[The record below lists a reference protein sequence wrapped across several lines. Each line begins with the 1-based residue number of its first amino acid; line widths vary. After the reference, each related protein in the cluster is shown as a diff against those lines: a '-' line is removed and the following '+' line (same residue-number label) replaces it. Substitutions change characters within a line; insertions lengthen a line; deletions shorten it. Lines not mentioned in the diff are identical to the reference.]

1 MCDTT
6 ATSTPTTANTVTP
19 GITESSCTVQGDP
32 HYNTFDKQAHDFM
45 GTCTYTL
52 SKLCDINSNLPYFNV
67 EAANEHRSGNSYV
80 SYVKHVNVN
89 VYNHR
94 ITLEKGRVVKVDG
107 QVEVL
112 PVSVA
117 SGVHVGLSGK
127 YVVVSTNFG
136 LRVRF
141 DGRHRA
147 EVTLRSVFKGK
158 VCGMC
163 GNYNDDRTDDFL
175 NPDGVMELD
184 SVSLG
189 NSWQTQNDTRCIP
202 DIGIKPNCTD
212 DEKHTI
218 ESKSHCGIIIDSGG
232 PFKECHS
239 VIDPKAYFGDCVYD
253 LCVLDLQTGSL
264 CSSLQSYADACQS
277 KGVRVDAWRNE
288 TFCPLK
294 CAVNS
299 HYEQCGSACPA
310 TCVNPNAPSSCSQ
323 PCVEGCVCDSGYVF
337 YNDRCVPR
345 SQCGCWSGDKHYP
358 VGSEFWT
365 DDTCS
370 TKCQCPSAGS
380 KLVCRSSTCGTD
392 SFCGVANGVPGCYPH
407 AYGICR
413 VHNDP
418 HYNTFD
424 KATHHFMGTCTY
436 TIAKLC
442 ANSSS
447 LPYFNIE
454 AKNENRGNAKVSYVQ
469 RVGVSV
475 HGHSV
480 WIVRGESH
488 RVLVDEVWTTLPV
501 TLVGGAVSVS
511 RSGRYVVLATDFGL
525 GVSYDTD
532 HSVEVKVPSRYFN
545 QTCGMCGNYN
555 GLREDDY
562 MKPDGEQAKDS
573 NELGNSWKVPPDD
586 AGCDPGSLGECEP
599 ADEILY
605 QSDDFCGLI
614 TSQQGPFVKCHSVI
628 NPSGTFESC
637 VVELCLLAGSRD
649 ALCNVLQIYA
659 DACQSAGMTIPL
671 WRNSTSCPVKCPKNS
686 HYNACGSACPA
697 TCTDR
702 FAPENCSKPCVED
715 CECNMDFVLS
725 GSSCVPVEKCGCI
738 YNNKYYEKGTVFWEE
753 GCLQRCRCTGNDRVE
768 CEAASC
774 GPEEICKVQ
783 DGNLGCHRAD
793 TANCHIYGDP
803 HYTTFDSKLYH
814 FQGACN
820 YTVTETCGNTSVQ
833 FSVTSR
839 NEHRGSPTWSA
850 MNSVALRLDDLHV
863 AVRKNKL
870 VYVDGVRV
878 ELPVSPH
885 SSVRVSLVGSFVVV
899 QTDFGLQLKFNG
911 DDELFVVVDER
922 YKGQLCGLC
931 GTYTDDQLDDFLKP
945 DGILAL
951 DSNQF
956 GNSWR
961 VTDDDWLCNQ
971 TAPPPP
977 TCEPSSNEE
986 AEEHCKIILASNGPF
1001 KDCHWYIPPQLYFES
1016 CVYDYC
1022 ATGGD
1027 SVLLCNALKSY
1038 ASACDA
1044 AGVVLGDWREQSGC
1058 VDTSC
1063 ALDCNFDVDLCNWTQ
1078 SKTDNLDWKRRSG
1091 STPSAHTGPSYDHT
1105 TAGGYYIY
1113 IEGND
1118 GSEGDRAQLISAP
1131 CKKAGAQCL
1140 RFWYHMYGVARS
1152 MALKVYQVEGG
1163 IPVLMWSETG
1173 NKGNKWIAGEVG
1185 LHLSGNSQIL
1195 IEAVRGNDYRSDV
1208 AVDDISFHTGCCGD
1222 MCDTT
1227 ATSTPTTANTVTPGI
1242 TESSCTVQGDPH
1254 YNTFDKQAHD
1264 FMGTCTYTLSK
1275 LCDINSNLPYF
1286 NVEAANEH
1294 RSGNSYVSYVKHV
1307 NVNVY
1312 NHRIT
1317 LEKGRVVKV
1326 NGQVEVLP
1334 VSVASGVH
1342 VGLSG
1347 KYVVVSTNFGLR
1359 VRFDGR
1365 HRAEVTLRSVFK
1377 GKVCGMC
1384 GNYNDDRT
1392 DDFLNP
1398 DGVMELDSVSLGNSW
1413 QTQNDTR
1420 CIPDIGIK
1428 PNCTDDEKHTI
1439 ESKSHCGIIID
1450 SGGPFKECH
1459 SVIDPKAY
1467 FGDCVY
1473 DLCVL
1478 DLQTGSL
1485 CSSLQSYADACQS
1498 KGVRVD
1504 AWRNET
1510 FCPLKC
1516 AVNSHYEQCGS
1527 ACPATCVNPNA
1538 PSSCSQPCVE
1548 GCVCDSGYVFYN
1560 DRCVPRSQC
1569 GCWSGDK
1576 HYPVGS
1582 EFWTDDTCS
1591 TKCQCPSAGS
1601 KLVCRSST
1609 CGTDSFCGVANGV
1622 PGCYPH
1628 AYGIC
1633 RVHNDPHYNTFD
1645 KATHHFMGTCTYT
1658 IAKLCANS
1666 SSLPYFNIEA
1676 KNENRGNAKVSY
1688 VQRVGVSVHGHSVWI
1703 VRGESHRVLVDEVW
1717 TTLPVTLVG
1726 GAVSVS
1732 RSGRYVVLA
1741 TDFGLGVSYDTDH
1754 SVEVKVPSRYFNQTC
1769 GMCGNYNGL
1778 REDDYMKPDGEQ
1790 AKDSN
1795 ELGNSWKVPPDDAGC
1810 DPGSLG
1816 ECEPAD
1822 EILYQSDDFC
1832 GLITSQQGPFVK
1844 CHSVINPS
1852 GTFESCVVELC
1863 LLAGSRD
1870 ALCNVLQ
1877 IYADA
1882 CQSAGMTIPL
1892 WRNSTSCPV
1901 KCPKNSHYNACGSA
1915 CPATCTDRF
1924 APENCSKPCVEDCE
1938 CNMDFVLSGSSCVPV
1953 EKCGCIYNN
1962 KYYEKGTVFWEEG
1975 CLQRCRCTGNDR
1987 VECEAASCGPEEIC
2001 KVQDGNLGCHRADT
2015 ANCHIYGDPHYTT
2028 FDSKLYHFQ
2037 GACNYTVT
2045 ETCGNTSVQFSVTS
2059 RNEHRGSPTW
2069 SAMNSIALRLDDLH
2083 VAVRK
2088 NKLVYVDGVRVE
2100 LPVSPHS
2107 SVRVS
2112 LVGSF
2117 VVVQTDF
2124 GLQLKFNGDD
2134 ELFVVVDERYKGQL
2148 CGLCGTYTD
2157 DQLDDFLK
2165 PDGILALDSNQF
2177 GNSWRVTD
2185 DDWLCNQTAPP
2196 PPTCEPSSNEE
2207 AEEHC
2212 KIILASNGPFKD
2224 CHWYIPP
2231 QLYFESCVY
2240 DYCATG
2246 GDSVLLCNALKSY
2259 ASACDAAGVVLG
2271 DWREQS
2277 GCVDTSCALDCNF
2290 DVDLC
2295 NWTQSKTDNLDW
2307 KRRSGSTPS
2316 AHTGPSYD
2324 HTTAG
2329 GYYIYIEGNDGS
2341 EGDRAQLIS
2350 APCKKAGAQCLRFWY
2365 HMYGVARSMAL
2376 KVYQVEGGIP
2386 VLMWSETGNKGNKWI
2401 AGEVGLHLSGNSQIL
2416 IEAVRGND
2424 YRSDVA
2430 VDDISFHTGCC
2441 GDMCDTTATST
2452 PTTANTVTPGITESS
2467 CTVQGDPHYNTFDKQ
2482 AHDFMGTCTYT
2493 LSKLCDINSNLPYFN
2508 VEAANEH
2515 RSGNSYVSYVKHVN
2529 VNVYNHRITLEK
2541 GRVVK
2546 VDGQVEVLPVS
2557 VASGVHV
2564 GLSGKYVVV
2573 STNFGLRVRFDG
2585 RHRAEVTLRS
2595 VFKGKVCG
2603 MCGNYND
2610 DRTDDF
2616 LNPDGVMELDSVSL
2630 GNSWQTQNDTRCIP
2644 DIGIKPNCTDDEK
2657 HTIESKSHCGII
2669 IDSGGPFKEC
2679 HSVIDPKAYFGDCVY
2694 DLCVLDLQTGSLCSS
2709 LQSYA
2714 DACQSKGVRVD
2725 AWRNETFCPLKC
2737 AVNSH
2742 YEQCGSACPATC
2754 VNPNAPS
2761 SCSQPCVEGCV
2772 CDSGYVFYNDR
2783 CVPRSQCGCW
2793 SGDKHYPVGSEFW
2806 TDDTCSTKCQCPS
2819 AGSKLVCRSSTCGT
2833 DSFCG
2838 VANGVPGCYPHAY
2851 GICRVHNDPH
2861 YNTFDKATHHFMGT
2875 CTYTI
2880 AKLCANSSSLP
2891 YFNIEAKNENRGN
2904 AKVSY
2909 VQRVGVSV
2917 HGHSVWI
2924 VRGESHRVLVDE
2936 VWTTLPV
2943 TLVGGAVSV
2952 SRSGRYV
2959 VLATDFGLGV
2969 SYDTDHS
2976 VEVKV
2981 PSRYFNQTCG
2991 MCGNYNGLREDD
3003 YMKPDGEQAKDS
3015 NELGNSWKVPPDDA
3029 GCDPGS
3035 LGECEPAD
3043 EILYQS
3049 DDFCGLITSQ
3059 QGPFVKCH
3067 SVINPSGTFE
3077 SCVVEL
3083 CLLAGSR
3090 DALCNVLQIYA
3101 DACQS
3106 AGMTIPL
3113 WRNSTSCPVKCP
3125 KNSHYNAC
3133 GSACPATCTDRFA
3146 PENCSKPC
3154 VEDCECNMDFVLS
3167 GSSCVPV
3174 EKCGCIYNNKYYE
3187 KGTVFWEEGCLQR
3200 CRCTGND
3207 RVECEAASCGPE
3219 EICKVQDGNLGCH
3232 RADTANC
3239 HIYGDPHY
3247 TTFDSKLYHFQG
3259 ACNYTVTETCGNTSV
3274 QFSVTSRNEHRGS
3287 PTWSAMN
3294 SVALRLDDLHV
3305 AVRKNKLVYVDGVRV
3320 ELPVSPHSSVRVSLV
3335 GSFVVV
3341 QTDFGLQLKFNG
3353 DDELFVVVDERY
3365 KGQLC
3370 GLCGTYTDDQLDD
3383 FLKPDGILALDSN
3396 QFGNSWR
3403 VTDDDWLCNQTAPP
3417 PPTCEPSSNE
3427 EAEEHCKIILASN
3440 GPFKDCHWY
3449 IPPQLYFESCV
3460 YDYCATGGDSVLLC
3474 NALKSY
3480 ASACDAAGVVLGDWR
3495 EQSGCVD
3502 TSCALDCNFDVDLCN
3517 WTQSKTDNLDWKRR
3531 SGSTPSAHTGPSYD
3545 HTTAG
3550 GYYIYIEGNDGSEG
3564 DRAQLISAPC
3574 KKAGA
3579 QCLRFWYHMYGV
3591 ARSMALKVYQVEGGI
3606 PVLMWS
3612 ETGNKGNKW
3621 IAGEVGLHLSGNSQI
3636 LIEAVRGNDYRS
3648 DVAVDD
3654 ISFHTGCCGDMCDT
3668 TATSTPTTANTVT
3681 PGITESSCTVQGDP
3695 HYNTFDK
3702 QAHDFMGTCTYTLS
3716 KLCDINSN
3724 LPYFNVEAANEHRSG
3739 NSYVSY
3745 VKHVNVNVYNHRI
3758 TLEKG
3763 RVVKVDGQVEVLPV
3777 SVASG
3782 VHVGLSGKYVVVST
3796 NFGLRVRFDGR
3807 HRAEVTLRSVF
3818 KGKVCGMC
3826 GNYNDDRT
3834 DDFLNPDGVMELDS
3848 VSLGNSWQTQNDT
3861 RCIPDIGIKPNCTD
3875 DEKHTIESKSHC
3887 GIIIDSGGPFKECH
3901 SVIDPKAYF
3910 GDCVYDLCVLDL
3922 QTGSLCSSLQ
3932 SYADA
3937 CQSKGVRVDAWRN
3950 ETFCPLKCAV
3960 NSHYEQCGSACP
3972 ATCVNPNAPSSCSQ
3986 PCVEGCVCDSGYVF
4000 YNDRCVPRSQ
4010 CGCWS
4015 GDKHYPVGSEFW
4027 TDDTCSTKCQCPSA
4041 GSKLVCRSST
4051 CGTDSF
4057 CGVAN
4062 GVPGCYPHA
4071 YGICRVHN
4079 DPHYNTFDKATH
4091 HFMGTC
4097 TYTIAKLC
4105 ANSSSLPYFNI
4116 EAKNENRGNAKV
4128 SYVQRVGVSVH
4139 GHSVWI
4145 VRGESHRVLVDEV
4158 WTTLPVTLVGGAVSV
4173 SRSGRY
4179 VVLATDFGLGVSYD
4193 TDHSV
4198 EVKVPSRYFN
4208 QTCGMCG
4215 NYNGLREDDY
4225 MKPDGEQ
4232 AKDSNELGN
4241 SWKVPPDDAGCDPG
4255 SLGECEPADE
4265 ILYQS
4270 DDFCGLITSQQGPFV
4285 KCHSVINPSGTFESC
4300 VVELCLLA
4308 GSRDAL
4314 CNVLQIYADAC
4325 QSAGMTIPLW
4335 RNSTSCP
4342 VKCPKNSHYNAC
4354 GSACP
4359 ATCTDRFAPENC
4371 SKPCVEDC
4379 ECNMDFVLSG
4389 SSCVPVEK
4397 CGCIYNNKYY
4407 EKGTVFWDEG
4417 CLQRCRCTGNDR
4429 VECEAASCGPE
4440 EICKVQDGNL
4450 GCHRADTANCHIYGD
4465 PHYTTFDSKL
4475 YHFQGACNYTVTE
4488 TCGNTSVQFSV
4499 TSRNEHRGSPTW
4511 SAMNSVALRLDDLH
4525 VAVRKNKL
4533 VYVDGVRVE
4542 LPVSPHSSVRV
4553 SLVGSFVVVQT
4564 DFGLQLKFNGDDEL
4578 FVVVDE
4584 RYKGQLCGL
4593 CGTYTD
4599 DQLDDFL
4606 KPDGILAL
4614 DSNQFGNSW
4623 RVTDDDWLCNQTAP
4637 PPPTCEPSSNEEA
4650 EEHCKI
4656 ILASNGPFKD
4666 CHWYIPPQLYFESCV
4681 YDYCATGGD
4690 SVLLCNA
4697 LKSYASACD
4706 AAGVVLG
4713 DWREQSGC
4721 VDTSCALDCNFDVD
4735 LCNWTQS
4742 KTDNL
4747 DWKRRS
4753 GSTPSAH
4760 TGPSYDHTTAGGYYI
4775 YIEGNDGSEGDR
4787 AQLISAPCKK
4797 AGAQCLRFWYHMY
4810 GVARSMALKVYQV
4823 EGGIPVLMWSETGNK
4838 GNKWIAGEVGLHL
4851 SGNSQILIEA
4861 VRGNDYRSDVAVDDI
4876 SFHTGCCG
4884 DMCDTTATSTPTTA
4898 NTVTPGITESSC
4910 TVQGDP
4916 HYNTFD
4922 KQAHDFMG
4930 TCTYTLSKLCDINS
4944 NLPYFNVEAAN
4955 EHRSG
4960 NSYVSY
4966 VKHVNVNV
4974 YNHRITLEKGRVVKV
4989 DGQVEVLPVSVASG
5003 VHVGLSGKYVVV
5015 STNFGLRVRFD
5026 GRHRAEVTLRS
5037 VFKGKVCGMCGN
5049 YNDDRTDDFLN
5060 PDGVME
5066 LDSVSLGNSW
5076 QTQNDTRC
5084 IPDIGIKPNCTDD
5097 EKHTIESKSHCGIII
5112 DSGGPF
5118 KECHSVID
5126 PKAYFGDCVY
5136 DLCVLDLQ
5144 TGSLCSSL
5152 QSYADACQSK
5162 GVRVDAWRNE
5172 TFCPL
5177 KCAVNSHYEQ
5187 CGSACPATCV
5197 NPNAPSSCSQPCVEG
5212 CVCDSGY
5219 VFYNDRCVPRSQC
5232 GCWSG
5237 DKHYP
5242 VGSEFWTDDTCSTK
5256 CQCPS
5261 AGSKLVCRSST
5272 CGTDSF
5278 CGVANG
5284 VPGCY
5289 PHAYGICRVHNDP
5302 HYNTF
5307 DKATHH
5313 FMGTCTYTIAKLCAN
5328 SSSLPY
5334 FNIEAKNENRGNAK
5348 VSYVQRVGVS
5358 VHGHSVWIVRGES
5371 HRVLVDEVWTTL
5383 PVTLVGGAVSVSR
5396 SGRYVVLA
5404 TDFGLGVSYDT
5415 DHSVEVKV
5423 PSRYFNQT
5431 CGMCGNYN
5439 GLREDDY
5446 MKPDGEQAKDSN
5458 ELGNSWKVP
5467 PDDAGCDPGSLGECE
5482 PADEILYQSDDFC
5495 GLITS
5500 QQGPFVKCHSV
5511 INPSGTFESCV
5522 VELCLLAGS
5531 RDALC
5536 NVLQIYADAC
5546 QSAGMTI
5553 PLWRNSTSCPVKCP
5567 KNSHYNACGSA
5578 CPATC
5583 TDRFAPENCSKPCV
5597 EDCECNMDFV
5607 LSGSSCVPV
5616 EKCGCI
5622 YNNKYYEKGTVFWE
5636 EGCLQRCRC
5645 TGNDRVE
5652 CEAASCGPEEICK
5665 VQDGNLGCHRADTAN
5680 CHIYGDP
5687 HYTTFDSK
5695 LYHFQGACNYT
5706 VTETCGNTSVQ
5717 FSVTSRNEHRGSPT
5731 WSAMNSVALRL
5742 DDLHVAVRKNKLVY
5756 VDGVRVE
5763 LPVSPHSSVRVSLVG
5778 SFVVVQTDFGL
5789 QLKFNGDD
5797 ELFVVVD
5804 ERYKGQLCGL
5814 CGTYTDDQLDD
5825 FLKPDGILALDS
5837 NQFGNSWRVTDDD
5850 WLCNQTAPPPPTCE
5864 PSSNEEAEEHC
5875 KIILASNGPFK
5886 DCHWYIP
5893 PQLYFESCVYDYCA
5907 TGGDSVLLCNA
5918 LKSYAS
5924 ACDAAGV
5931 VLGDWREQSGCV
5943 DTSCALDCNFDV
5955 DLCNW
5960 TQSKTDNLDWKR
5972 RSGSTPSA
5980 HTGPSYDHTTAG
5992 GYYIYIEGNDG
6003 SEGDRAQLISA
6014 PCKKAGAQCLRFWYH
6029 MYGVARSMALKVY
6042 QVEGGIPVLM
6052 WSETGNKGNKWIAGE
6067 VGLHLSGNSQILIE
6081 AVRGN
6086 DYRSDVAVDDISFHT
6101 GCCGDMCDT
6110 TATST
6115 PTTANTVT
6123 PGITESSCTVQG
6135 DPHYNT
6141 FDKQAH
6147 DFMGTCTYTLSKL
6160 CDINSNLPYF
6170 NVEAANEHRSGNSY
6184 VSYVKHVNVNVYNH
6198 RITLEKGRVVKVDGQ
6213 VEVLPVSVASGVHV
6227 GLSGKYVV
6235 VSTNFGLRVR
6245 FDGRHRA
6252 EVTLRS
6258 VFKGK
6263 VCGMCGNY
6271 NDDRTDD
6278 FLNPDG
6284 VMELDSVSLGNS
6296 WQTQNDT
6303 RCIPDIGI
6311 KPNCTDDEK
6320 HTIESKSHC
6329 GIIIDSGG
6337 PFKECHSVIDP
6348 KAYFGD
6354 CVYDLCVLDLQTGS
6368 LCSSL
6373 QSYADACQSKGVR
6386 VDAWR
6391 NETFCPLKCAVNSH
6405 YEQCGSACPATC
6417 VNPNAPSSCSQP
6429 CVEGCV
6435 CDSGYVFYNDRCVP
6449 RSQCGC
6455 WSGDKHY
6462 PVGSEFWTDDTCST
6476 KCQCPSAGSKLVC
6489 RSSTCGTDSFCGV
6502 ANGVPGCYPHAYGIC
6517 RVHNDPHYNTFDKAT
6532 HHFMGTCTYTIAK
6545 LCANS
6550 SSLPYFNIEAKNEN
6564 RGNAKVSYVQRV
6576 GVSVHGHSV
6585 WIVRGE
6591 SHRVLVDEVWTTLPV
6606 TLVGGAVS
6614 VSRSGRYVVLA
6625 TDFGL
6630 GVSYDTD
6637 HSVEVKVP
6645 SRYFN
6650 QTCGMCGNYNGL
6662 REDDYMKPDGE
6673 QAKDSNELG
6682 NSWKV
6687 PPDDAGCDPGSLGE
6701 CEPADEILYQS
6712 DDFCGLITSQQ
6723 GPFVKCHSVINPSG
6737 TFESCVVELCL
6748 LAGSRDALCNVL
6760 QIYADACQSAGMTI
6774 PLWRNSTSCPVKCPK
6789 NSHYNACGSACPAT
6803 CTDRFA
6809 PENCSKPCVED
6820 CECNM
6825 DFVLSGSSCVPVE
6838 KCGCIYNNKYYEVSC
6853 TSNKRDSVLGRGMST
6868 AVPMHWE

>member
-1 MCDTT
+1 
-6 ATSTPTTANTVTP
+6 
-19 GITESSCTVQGDP
+19 
-32 HYNTFDKQAHDFM
+32 
-45 GTCTYTL
+45 
-52 SKLCDINSNLPYFNV
+52 
-67 EAANEHRSGNSYV
+67 
-80 SYVKHVNVN
+80 
-89 VYNHR
+89 
-94 ITLEKGRVVKVDG
+94 
-107 QVEVL
+107 
-112 PVSVA
+112 
-117 SGVHVGLSGK
+117 
-127 YVVVSTNFG
+127 
-136 LRVRF
+136 
-141 DGRHRA
+141 
-147 EVTLRSVFKGK
+147 
-158 VCGMC
+158 
-163 GNYNDDRTDDFL
+163 
-175 NPDGVMELD
+175 
-184 SVSLG
+184 
-189 NSWQTQNDTRCIP
+189 
-202 DIGIKPNCTD
+202 
-212 DEKHTI
+212 
-218 ESKSHCGIIIDSGG
+218 
-232 PFKECHS
+232 
-239 VIDPKAYFGDCVYD
+239 
-253 LCVLDLQTGSL
+253 
-264 CSSLQSYADACQS
+264 
-277 KGVRVDAWRNE
+277 
-288 TFCPLK
+288 
-294 CAVNS
+294 
-299 HYEQCGSACPA
+299 
-310 TCVNPNAPSSCSQ
+310 
-323 PCVEGCVCDSGYVF
+323 
-337 YNDRCVPR
+337 
-345 SQCGCWSGDKHYP
+345 
-358 VGSEFWT
+358 
-365 DDTCS
+365 
-370 TKCQCPSAGS
+370 
-380 KLVCRSSTCGTD
+380 
-392 SFCGVANGVPGCYPH
+392 
-407 AYGICR
+407 
-413 VHNDP
+413 
-418 HYNTFD
+418 
-424 KATHHFMGTCTY
+424 
-436 TIAKLC
+436 
-442 ANSSS
+442 
-447 LPYFNIE
+447 
-454 AKNENRGNAKVSYVQ
+454 
-469 RVGVSV
+469 
-475 HGHSV
+475 
-480 WIVRGESH
+480 
-488 RVLVDEVWTTLPV
+488 
-501 TLVGGAVSVS
+501 
-511 RSGRYVVLATDFGL
+511 
-525 GVSYDTD
+525 
-532 HSVEVKVPSRYFN
+532 
-545 QTCGMCGNYN
+545 
-555 GLREDDY
+555 
-562 MKPDGEQAKDS
+562 
-573 NELGNSWKVPPDD
+573 
-586 AGCDPGSLGECEP
+586 
-599 ADEILY
+599 
-605 QSDDFCGLI
+605 
-614 TSQQGPFVKCHSVI
+614 
-628 NPSGTFESC
+628 
-637 VVELCLLAGSRD
+637 
-649 ALCNVLQIYA
+649 
-659 DACQSAGMTIPL
+659 
-671 WRNSTSCPVKCPKNS
+671 
-686 HYNACGSACPA
+686 
-697 TCTDR
+697 
-702 FAPENCSKPCVED
+702 
-715 CECNMDFVLS
+715 
-725 GSSCVPVEKCGCI
+725 
-738 YNNKYYEKGTVFWEE
+738 
-753 GCLQRCRCTGNDRVE
+753 
-768 CEAASC
+768 
-774 GPEEICKVQ
+774 
-783 DGNLGCHRAD
+783 
-793 TANCHIYGDP
+793 
-803 HYTTFDSKLYH
+803 
-814 FQGACN
+814 
-820 YTVTETCGNTSVQ
+820 
-833 FSVTSR
+833 
-839 NEHRGSPTWSA
+839 
-850 MNSVALRLDDLHV
+850 
-863 AVRKNKL
+863 
-870 VYVDGVRV
+870 
-878 ELPVSPH
+878 
-885 SSVRVSLVGSFVVV
+885 
-899 QTDFGLQLKFNG
+899 
-911 DDELFVVVDER
+911 
-922 YKGQLCGLC
+922 
-931 GTYTDDQLDDFLKP
+931 
-945 DGILAL
+945 
-951 DSNQF
+951 
-956 GNSWR
+956 
-961 VTDDDWLCNQ
+961 
-971 TAPPPP
+971 
-977 TCEPSSNEE
+977 
-986 AEEHCKIILASNGPF
+986 
-1001 KDCHWYIPPQLYFES
+1001 
-1016 CVYDYC
+1016 
-1022 ATGGD
+1022 
-1027 SVLLCNALKSY
+1027 
-1038 ASACDA
+1038 
-1044 AGVVLGDWREQSGC
+1044 
-1058 VDTSC
+1058 
-1063 ALDCNFDVDLCNWTQ
+1063 
-1078 SKTDNLDWKRRSG
+1078 
-1091 STPSAHTGPSYDHT
+1091 
-1105 TAGGYYIY
+1105 
-1113 IEGND
+1113 
-1118 GSEGDRAQLISAP
+1118 
-1131 CKKAGAQCL
+1131 
-1140 RFWYHMYGVARS
+1140 
-1152 MALKVYQVEGG
+1152 
-1163 IPVLMWSETG
+1163 
-1173 NKGNKWIAGEVG
+1173 
-1185 LHLSGNSQIL
+1185 
-1195 IEAVRGNDYRSDV
+1195 
-1208 AVDDISFHTGCCGD
+1208 
-1222 MCDTT
+1222 
-1227 ATSTPTTANTVTPGI
+1227 
-1242 TESSCTVQGDPH
+1242 
-1254 YNTFDKQAHD
+1254 
-1264 FMGTCTYTLSK
+1264 
-1275 LCDINSNLPYF
+1275 
-1286 NVEAANEH
+1286 
-1294 RSGNSYVSYVKHV
+1294 
-1307 NVNVY
+1307 
-1312 NHRIT
+1312 
-1317 LEKGRVVKV
+1317 
-1326 NGQVEVLP
+1326 
-1334 VSVASGVH
+1334 
-1342 VGLSG
+1342 
-1347 KYVVVSTNFGLR
+1347 
-1359 VRFDGR
+1359 
-1365 HRAEVTLRSVFK
+1365 
-1377 GKVCGMC
+1377 
-1384 GNYNDDRT
+1384 
-1392 DDFLNP
+1392 
-1398 DGVMELDSVSLGNSW
+1398 
-1413 QTQNDTR
+1413 
-1420 CIPDIGIK
+1420 
-1428 PNCTDDEKHTI
+1428 
-1439 ESKSHCGIIID
+1439 
-1450 SGGPFKECH
+1450 
-1459 SVIDPKAY
+1459 
-1467 FGDCVY
+1467 
-1473 DLCVL
+1473 
-1478 DLQTGSL
+1478 
-1485 CSSLQSYADACQS
+1485 
-1498 KGVRVD
+1498 
-1504 AWRNET
+1504 
-1510 FCPLKC
+1510 
-1516 AVNSHYEQCGS
+1516 
-1527 ACPATCVNPNA
+1527 
-1538 PSSCSQPCVE
+1538 
-1548 GCVCDSGYVFYN
+1548 
-1560 DRCVPRSQC
+1560 
-1569 GCWSGDK
+1569 
-1576 HYPVGS
+1576 
-1582 EFWTDDTCS
+1582 
-1591 TKCQCPSAGS
+1591 
-1601 KLVCRSST
+1601 
-1609 CGTDSFCGVANGV
+1609 
-1622 PGCYPH
+1622 
-1628 AYGIC
+1628 
-1633 RVHNDPHYNTFD
+1633 
-1645 KATHHFMGTCTYT
+1645 
-1658 IAKLCANS
+1658 
-1666 SSLPYFNIEA
+1666 
-1676 KNENRGNAKVSY
+1676 
-1688 VQRVGVSVHGHSVWI
+1688 
-1703 VRGESHRVLVDEVW
+1703 
-1717 TTLPVTLVG
+1717 
-1726 GAVSVS
+1726 
-1732 RSGRYVVLA
+1732 
-1741 TDFGLGVSYDTDH
+1741 
-1754 SVEVKVPSRYFNQTC
+1754 
-1769 GMCGNYNGL
+1769 
-1778 REDDYMKPDGEQ
+1778 
-1790 AKDSN
+1790 
-1795 ELGNSWKVPPDDAGC
+1795 
-1810 DPGSLG
+1810 
-1816 ECEPAD
+1816 
-1822 EILYQSDDFC
+1822 
-1832 GLITSQQGPFVK
+1832 
-1844 CHSVINPS
+1844 
-1852 GTFESCVVELC
+1852 
-1863 LLAGSRD
+1863 
-1870 ALCNVLQ
+1870 
-1877 IYADA
+1877 
-1882 CQSAGMTIPL
+1882 
-1892 WRNSTSCPV
+1892 
-1901 KCPKNSHYNACGSA
+1901 
-1915 CPATCTDRF
+1915 
-1924 APENCSKPCVEDCE
+1924 
-1938 CNMDFVLSGSSCVPV
+1938 
-1953 EKCGCIYNN
+1953 
-1962 KYYEKGTVFWEEG
+1962 
-1975 CLQRCRCTGNDR
+1975 
-1987 VECEAASCGPEEIC
+1987 
-2001 KVQDGNLGCHRADT
+2001 
-2015 ANCHIYGDPHYTT
+2015 
-2028 FDSKLYHFQ
+2028 
-2037 GACNYTVT
+2037 
-2045 ETCGNTSVQFSVTS
+2045 
-2059 RNEHRGSPTW
+2059 
-2069 SAMNSIALRLDDLH
+2069 
-2083 VAVRK
+2083 
-2088 NKLVYVDGVRVE
+2088 
-2100 LPVSPHS
+2100 
-2107 SVRVS
+2107 
-2112 LVGSF
+2112 
-2117 VVVQTDF
+2117 
-2124 GLQLKFNGDD
+2124 
-2134 ELFVVVDERYKGQL
+2134 
-2148 CGLCGTYTD
+2148 
-2157 DQLDDFLK
+2157 
-2165 PDGILALDSNQF
+2165 
-2177 GNSWRVTD
+2177 
-2185 DDWLCNQTAPP
+2185 
-2196 PPTCEPSSNEE
+2196 
-2207 AEEHC
+2207 
-2212 KIILASNGPFKD
+2212 
-2224 CHWYIPP
+2224 
-2231 QLYFESCVY
+2231 
-2240 DYCATG
+2240 
-2246 GDSVLLCNALKSY
+2246 
-2259 ASACDAAGVVLG
+2259 
-2271 DWREQS
+2271 
-2277 GCVDTSCALDCNF
+2277 
-2290 DVDLC
+2290 
-2295 NWTQSKTDNLDW
+2295 
-2307 KRRSGSTPS
+2307 
-2316 AHTGPSYD
+2316 
-2324 HTTAG
+2324 
-2329 GYYIYIEGNDGS
+2329 
-2341 EGDRAQLIS
+2341 
-2350 APCKKAGAQCLRFWY
+2350 
-2365 HMYGVARSMAL
+2365 
-2376 KVYQVEGGIP
+2376 
-2386 VLMWSETGNKGNKWI
+2386 
-2401 AGEVGLHLSGNSQIL
+2401 
-2416 IEAVRGND
+2416 
-2424 YRSDVA
+2424 
-2430 VDDISFHTGCC
+2430 
-2441 GDMCDTTATST
+2441 
-2452 PTTANTVTPGITESS
+2452 
-2467 CTVQGDPHYNTFDKQ
+2467 
-2482 AHDFMGTCTYT
+2482 
-2493 LSKLCDINSNLPYFN
+2493 
-2508 VEAANEH
+2508 
-2515 RSGNSYVSYVKHVN
+2515 
-2529 VNVYNHRITLEK
+2529 
-2541 GRVVK
+2541 
-2546 VDGQVEVLPVS
+2546 
-2557 VASGVHV
+2557 
-2564 GLSGKYVVV
+2564 
-2573 STNFGLRVRFDG
+2573 
-2585 RHRAEVTLRS
+2585 
-2595 VFKGKVCG
+2595 
-2603 MCGNYND
+2603 
-2610 DRTDDF
+2610 
-2616 LNPDGVMELDSVSL
+2616 
-2630 GNSWQTQNDTRCIP
+2630 
-2644 DIGIKPNCTDDEK
+2644 
-2657 HTIESKSHCGII
+2657 
-2669 IDSGGPFKEC
+2669 
-2679 HSVIDPKAYFGDCVY
+2679 
-2694 DLCVLDLQTGSLCSS
+2694 
-2709 LQSYA
+2709 
-2714 DACQSKGVRVD
+2714 
-2725 AWRNETFCPLKC
+2725 
-2737 AVNSH
+2737 
-2742 YEQCGSACPATC
+2742 
-2754 VNPNAPS
+2754 
-2761 SCSQPCVEGCV
+2761 
-2772 CDSGYVFYNDR
+2772 
-2783 CVPRSQCGCW
+2783 
-2793 SGDKHYPVGSEFW
+2793 
-2806 TDDTCSTKCQCPS
+2806 
-2819 AGSKLVCRSSTCGT
+2819 
-2833 DSFCG
+2833 
-2838 VANGVPGCYPHAY
+2838 
-2851 GICRVHNDPH
+2851 
-2861 YNTFDKATHHFMGT
+2861 
-2875 CTYTI
+2875 
-2880 AKLCANSSSLP
+2880 
-2891 YFNIEAKNENRGN
+2891 
-2904 AKVSY
+2904 
-2909 VQRVGVSV
+2909 
-2917 HGHSVWI
+2917 
-2924 VRGESHRVLVDE
+2924 
-2936 VWTTLPV
+2936 
-2943 TLVGGAVSV
+2943 
-2952 SRSGRYV
+2952 
-2959 VLATDFGLGV
+2959 
-2969 SYDTDHS
+2969 
-2976 VEVKV
+2976 
-2981 PSRYFNQTCG
+2981 
-2991 MCGNYNGLREDD
+2991 
-3003 YMKPDGEQAKDS
+3003 
-3015 NELGNSWKVPPDDA
+3015 
-3029 GCDPGS
+3029 
-3035 LGECEPAD
+3035 
-3043 EILYQS
+3043 
-3049 DDFCGLITSQ
+3049 
-3059 QGPFVKCH
+3059 
-3067 SVINPSGTFE
+3067 
-3077 SCVVEL
+3077 
-3083 CLLAGSR
+3083 
-3090 DALCNVLQIYA
+3090 
-3101 DACQS
+3101 
-3106 AGMTIPL
+3106 
-3113 WRNSTSCPVKCP
+3113 
-3125 KNSHYNAC
+3125 
-3133 GSACPATCTDRFA
+3133 
-3146 PENCSKPC
+3146 
-3154 VEDCECNMDFVLS
+3154 
-3167 GSSCVPV
+3167 
-3174 EKCGCIYNNKYYE
+3174 
-3187 KGTVFWEEGCLQR
+3187 
-3200 CRCTGND
+3200 
-3207 RVECEAASCGPE
+3207 
-3219 EICKVQDGNLGCH
+3219 
-3232 RADTANC
+3232 
-3239 HIYGDPHY
+3239 
-3247 TTFDSKLYHFQG
+3247 
-3259 ACNYTVTETCGNTSV
+3259 
-3274 QFSVTSRNEHRGS
+3274 
-3287 PTWSAMN
+3287 MN

-4429 VECEAASCGPE
+4429 VECEAA
-4440 EICKVQDGNL
+4440 
-4450 GCHRADTANCHIYGD
+4450 
-4465 PHYTTFDSKL
+4465 F
-4475 YHFQGACNYTVTE
+4475 
-4488 TCGNTSVQFSV
+4488 
-4499 TSRNEHRGSPTW
+4499 
-4511 SAMNSVALRLDDLH
+4511 
-4525 VAVRKNKL
+4525 
-4533 VYVDGVRVE
+4533 
-4542 LPVSPHSSVRV
+4542 
-4553 SLVGSFVVVQT
+4553 
-4564 DFGLQLKFNGDDEL
+4564 
-4578 FVVVDE
+4578 
-4584 RYKGQLCGL
+4584 
-4593 CGTYTD
+4593 
-4599 DQLDDFL
+4599 
-4606 KPDGILAL
+4606 
-4614 DSNQFGNSW
+4614 
-4623 RVTDDDWLCNQTAP
+4623 
-4637 PPPTCEPSSNEEA
+4637 
-4650 EEHCKI
+4650 
-4656 ILASNGPFKD
+4656 
-4666 CHWYIPPQLYFESCV
+4666 
-4681 YDYCATGGD
+4681 
-4690 SVLLCNA
+4690 
-4697 LKSYASACD
+4697 
-4706 AAGVVLG
+4706 
-4713 DWREQSGC
+4713 
-4721 VDTSCALDCNFDVD
+4721 
-4735 LCNWTQS
+4735 
-4742 KTDNL
+4742 
-4747 DWKRRS
+4747 
-4753 GSTPSAH
+4753 
-4760 TGPSYDHTTAGGYYI
+4760 
-4775 YIEGNDGSEGDR
+4775 
-4787 AQLISAPCKK
+4787 
-4797 AGAQCLRFWYHMY
+4797 
-4810 GVARSMALKVYQV
+4810 
-4823 EGGIPVLMWSETGNK
+4823 
-4838 GNKWIAGEVGLHL
+4838 
-4851 SGNSQILIEA
+4851 
-4861 VRGNDYRSDVAVDDI
+4861 
-4876 SFHTGCCG
+4876 
-4884 DMCDTTATSTPTTA
+4884 
-4898 NTVTPGITESSC
+4898 
-4910 TVQGDP
+4910 
-4916 HYNTFD
+4916 
-4922 KQAHDFMG
+4922 
-4930 TCTYTLSKLCDINS
+4930 
-4944 NLPYFNVEAAN
+4944 
-4955 EHRSG
+4955 
-4960 NSYVSY
+4960 
-4966 VKHVNVNV
+4966 
-4974 YNHRITLEKGRVVKV
+4974 
-4989 DGQVEVLPVSVASG
+4989 
-5003 VHVGLSGKYVVV
+5003 
-5015 STNFGLRVRFD
+5015 
-5026 GRHRAEVTLRS
+5026 
-5037 VFKGKVCGMCGN
+5037 
-5049 YNDDRTDDFLN
+5049 
-5060 PDGVME
+5060 
-5066 LDSVSLGNSW
+5066 
-5076 QTQNDTRC
+5076 
-5084 IPDIGIKPNCTDD
+5084 
-5097 EKHTIESKSHCGIII
+5097 
-5112 DSGGPF
+5112 
-5118 KECHSVID
+5118 
-5126 PKAYFGDCVY
+5126 
-5136 DLCVLDLQ
+5136 
-5144 TGSLCSSL
+5144 
-5152 QSYADACQSK
+5152 
-5162 GVRVDAWRNE
+5162 
-5172 TFCPL
+5172 
-5177 KCAVNSHYEQ
+5177 
-5187 CGSACPATCV
+5187 
-5197 NPNAPSSCSQPCVEG
+5197 
-5212 CVCDSGY
+5212 
-5219 VFYNDRCVPRSQC
+5219 
-5232 GCWSG
+5232 
-5237 DKHYP
+5237 
-5242 VGSEFWTDDTCSTK
+5242 
-5256 CQCPS
+5256 
-5261 AGSKLVCRSST
+5261 
-5272 CGTDSF
+5272 
-5278 CGVANG
+5278 
-5284 VPGCY
+5284 
-5289 PHAYGICRVHNDP
+5289 
-5302 HYNTF
+5302 
-5307 DKATHH
+5307 
-5313 FMGTCTYTIAKLCAN
+5313 
-5328 SSSLPY
+5328 
-5334 FNIEAKNENRGNAK
+5334 
-5348 VSYVQRVGVS
+5348 
-5358 VHGHSVWIVRGES
+5358 
-5371 HRVLVDEVWTTL
+5371 
-5383 PVTLVGGAVSVSR
+5383 
-5396 SGRYVVLA
+5396 
-5404 TDFGLGVSYDT
+5404 
-5415 DHSVEVKV
+5415 
-5423 PSRYFNQT
+5423 
-5431 CGMCGNYN
+5431 
-5439 GLREDDY
+5439 
-5446 MKPDGEQAKDSN
+5446 
-5458 ELGNSWKVP
+5458 
-5467 PDDAGCDPGSLGECE
+5467 
-5482 PADEILYQSDDFC
+5482 
-5495 GLITS
+5495 
-5500 QQGPFVKCHSV
+5500 
-5511 INPSGTFESCV
+5511 
-5522 VELCLLAGS
+5522 
-5531 RDALC
+5531 
-5536 NVLQIYADAC
+5536 
-5546 QSAGMTI
+5546 
-5553 PLWRNSTSCPVKCP
+5553 
-5567 KNSHYNACGSA
+5567 
-5578 CPATC
+5578 
-5583 TDRFAPENCSKPCV
+5583 
-5597 EDCECNMDFV
+5597 
-5607 LSGSSCVPV
+5607 
-5616 EKCGCI
+5616 
-5622 YNNKYYEKGTVFWE
+5622 
-5636 EGCLQRCRC
+5636 
-5645 TGNDRVE
+5645 
-5652 CEAASCGPEEICK
+5652 CGPEEICK

-6838 KCGCIYNNKYYEVSC
+6838 KCGCIYNNKYYEVDGVRVELPVSPHSSVRVSLVGSFVVVQTDFGLQLKFNGDDELFVVVDERYKGQLCGLCGTYTDDQLDDFLKPDGILALDSNQFGNSWRVTDDDWLCNQTAPPPPTCEPSSNEEAEEHCKIILASNGPFKDCHWYIPPQLYFESC
-6853 TSNKRDSVLGRGMST
+6853 VYDYCATGGDSVLLCNALRSYASACDAAGVVLGDWREQSGCVDTSCALDCNFDVDLCNWTQSKTDNLDWKRRSGSTPSAHTGPSYDHTTAGGYYIYIEGNDGSEGDRAQLISAPCKKAGAQCLRFWYHMYGVARSMALKVYQVEGGIPVLMWSETGNKGNKWIAGEVGLHLSGNSQILIEAVRGNDYRSDVAVDDISFHTGCCGVTCLTTASTVSPTTTSTVTPDSTGNYNGDPGDDIIMPNGSLATDSNKLGESWQVPDGVTEYNHGESVFKCDPNIKENAEKETACGMITDLTGVFKECHVKVPPENYFDNCVYDTCMTGGQPTTLCFALQTYADLCAQAGVCIEWRNNPFCPVSCPGGSHYERCGTSCPATCTDLSAPDNCLLPTVEGCFCDPGYVLSVDKCVPSSQCGCVDENNKYYQIGEIWLTPHCAQKCSCGKGGEINCTDYGCSPNENCSLKKNGQYICRSTGFTKCTIGGKPYYLAFDGLVHHFPIKRLYTLAETSDIPNRLQKFRIVGKNAPLKEGKGTVHLQEIFIEVYNHTVQFKDQRKLVVDGELVKPPVQPHDSLRIYQRSNRLHLETDFGLAISFDEKDNSDVTLPITYRKWVRGLCGNFEGKRINHLTKHDEARITEVKHFGESWDIDRNRPAAGKPGIADRQRQHPITDEDLENIELDTGFDMLCSKTELKLIKGTSYCGIISDPVGPFSNCHRFISPEQYQMHCIFSMCTMFNITEMMCPSLEQYARHCQEHEVTLGDWRKDALCAIVCPSNSRYTMQMSACPASCSNLAAPSECEAPAMEGCECLPGFVLSDFQCVPYKDCGCTYQNKYYEVGKKFMTEDCSETCVCIGT
-6868 AVPMHWE
+6868 ATVNCTRALCAPNATCSSIHLIRGCYQSGPCLNNPCENGGICQEVTNEADGSPNFHCHCPITHEGPHCEKEKSQDGNRALEPASTKESTGSV